1 VTLIV
6 GRDCRVPRP
15 SIGPYNAANQDVA
28 AIADIDDIH
37 DIHDIDR
44 AWLRRLL
51 VPRATRAETTL
62 RWRA

>member
-1 VTLIV
+1 V
-6 GRDCRVPRP
+6 GCDCRVPRP

-44 AWLRRLL
+44 A
-51 VPRATRAETTL
+51 
-62 RWRA
+62 